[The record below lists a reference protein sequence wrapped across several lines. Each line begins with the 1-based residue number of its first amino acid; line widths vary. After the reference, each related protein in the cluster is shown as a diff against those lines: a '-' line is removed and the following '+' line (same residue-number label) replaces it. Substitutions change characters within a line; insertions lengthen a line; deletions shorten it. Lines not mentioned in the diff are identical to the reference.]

1 MILQKSPY
9 SLKSCLDELHLKTLV
24 HFEKMKGVIGQAGN
38 EILAKAL
45 IKSNLLVVLQS
56 DMPPMPIRL
65 ISNEIHEIYE
75 MVLHNNRGLVAKE
88 GRANRYLV
96 ALKID
101 SNNVIA
107 AIGDDLDPGMVL
119 FKLMQFNRK

>member
-1 MILQKSPY
+1 MSRKSPY
-9 SLKSCLDELHLKTLV
+9 SLKSCLDELHLKVLV
-24 HFEKMKGVIGQAGN
+24 HLAKKEGVIGKVGD
-38 EILAKAL
+38 EMLTKAL

-56 DMPPMPIRL
+56 EMPPIPIRL

-75 MVLHNNRGLVAKE
+75 MVLYNDRGLVAKE
-88 GRANRYLV
+88 GKANRYLV
-96 ALKID
+96 ALKLN

-119 FKLMQFNRK
+119 FKLMQFNQK

>member
-1 MILQKSPY
+1 MLEKSPY
-9 SLKSCLDELHLKTLV
+9 SLKSCLNELQLKTLV
-24 HFEKMKGVIGQAGN
+24 HFEKMKGVIGQEGN
-38 EILAKAL
+38 EMLAKAL
-45 IKSNLLVVLQS
+45 INSNLLVVLQS

-65 ISNEIHEIYE
+65 HSNEIHEIYE

-119 FKLMQFNRK
+119 FELMQFNQR

>member
-1 MILQKSPY
+1 MLQKSPY

-24 HFEKMKGVIGQAGN
+24 HFEKMKGVIEQAGN

-88 GRANRYLV
+88 GRTNRYLV

-119 FKLMQFNRK
+119 FELMQFNRK